1 MSGKKQNLSF
11 KNSPSS
17 SSEESDSSSYESES
31 VLAIGAQSSSD
42 ISSDSSEPINTQIDE
57 SDLSYKAVSQ
67 IPSYEIDQEAI
78 RKKADKIG
86 GWGYEKQTFYS
97 SQLKEEA
104 HSDDEQDINE
114 MEKEAI
120 KLQKARA
127 GNFKAEDFGEIE
139 KGDRTMLDALN
150 QELNEIDLERI
161 HFEKINK
168 DISGFSNQEKLK
180 YLVSQSPELLSLLMD
195 LQKYSKEIQERLD
208 PKIKSLK
215 KNKKTMNISF
225 YLVLKAKQSGV
236 KNHPVIDQIVKQREI
251 IKQMKKIND
260 RLLKQ
265 EKEIRSYNKKKIT
278 ATKKTTAKTNV
289 KSKNEKKNKKI
300 QSEKVNK
307 KSKKEL
313 KATTNPSSSESKS
326 KSKSESKPKIESS
339 SDFNSESESES
350 EEEQFVRFST
360 SSSKQNNVNIKNK
373 EIEVNPD
380 TNREK
385 RKLNAF
391 NNEDGDDNGMN
402 EENISKRSRKNS
414 YISNQDNDDEANN
427 YYQQIEEQIKL
438 KKKKENKKKKKQ
450 KKKQNRRKGKTVS
463 IIPEPDKIVKD
474 GEKRNINY
482 QILKNADLTKRI
494 NKKTRNPR
502 IKRKL
507 KYQKAMNKW
516 KTKVG
521 GYKKL
526 KGSYSGESSGIKMNI
541 TRSIQFGGSRK

>member
-1 MSGKKQNLSF
+1 
-11 KNSPSS
+11 
-17 SSEESDSSSYESES
+17 
-31 VLAIGAQSSSD
+31 
-42 ISSDSSEPINTQIDE
+42 
-57 SDLSYKAVSQ
+57 
-67 IPSYEIDQEAI
+67 
-78 RKKADKIG
+78 
-86 GWGYEKQTFYS
+86 
-97 SQLKEEA
+97 
-104 HSDDEQDINE
+104 

-139 KGDRTMLDALN
+139 KFSQKEDQTKKKNLKLKNRGDRTMLDALN

-215 KNKKTMNISF
+215 KIKNLNNVDSFYQSRYFLLLNYCMNISF

-360 SSSKQNNVNIKNK
+360 SSSKQNNGNIKNK

-385 RKLNAF
+385 RKLNTF
-391 NNEDGDDNGMN
+391 NNEDDDDNGMN

>member
-139 KGDRTMLDALN
+139 KFSQKEDQTKKKNLKLKNRGDRTMLDALN

-215 KNKKTMNISF
+215 KIKNLNNVDSF
-225 YLVLKAKQSGV
+225 YQSQKKNPKKKQ
-236 KNHPVIDQIVKQREI
+236 
-251 IKQMKKIND
+251 
-260 RLLKQ
+260 
-265 EKEIRSYNKKKIT
+265 KKKI
-278 ATKKTTAKTNV
+278 KTSKTNV

-313 KATTNPSSSESKS
+313 KVTANPSSSESKSKS

-360 SSSKQNNVNIKNK
+360 SSSKQNNGNIKNK

-385 RKLNAF
+385 RKLNTF
-391 NNEDGDDNGMN
+391 NNEDDDDNGMN

-438 KKKKENKKKKKQ
+438 KRKKKKKKKKQ

>member
-1 MSGKKQNLSF
+1 MSGKKQKLSF

-42 ISSDSSEPINTQIDE
+42 ISSDSSESLGNQRDE
-57 SDLSYKAVSQ
+57 TDFSYKAVSQ

-127 GNFKAEDFGEIE
+127 GNFKSEDFGEIE
-139 KGDRTMLDALN
+139 KFSQKEDKSKQKNLKLKNRGDRTMLDALN

-195 LQKYSKEIQERLD
+195 LQKYTKEIQQRLD

-215 KNKKTMNISF
+215 KI
-225 YLVLKAKQSGV
+225 
-236 KNHPVIDQIVKQREI
+236 
-251 IKQMKKIND
+251 
-260 RLLKQ
+260 
-265 EKEIRSYNKKKIT
+265 
-278 ATKKTTAKTNV
+278 TAKTNV
-289 KSKNEKKNKKI
+289 KSKIEKKKKKI
-300 QSEKVNK
+300 ESEKVNK
-307 KSKKEL
+307 KSKKDS
-313 KATTNPSSSESKS
+313 KAAIPLPSSESKS
-326 KSKSESKPKIESS
+326 KSKSKPKTESSSSSESS
-339 SDFNSESESES
+339 SDDNSESES

-360 SSSKQNNVNIKNK
+360 SSSKQNNETIKKK
-373 EIEVNPD
+373 EIGINSN

-385 RKLNAF
+385 GGF
-391 NNEDGDDNGMN
+391 NDEDDDDNEIN
-402 EENISKRSRKNS
+402 EENISAKGH
-414 YISNQDNDDEANN
+414 A
-427 YYQQIEEQIKL
+427 QIHIYQIK
-438 KKKKENKKKKKQ
+438 
-450 KKKQNRRKGKTVS
+450 
-463 IIPEPDKIVKD
+463 
-474 GEKRNINY
+474 
-482 QILKNADLTKRI
+482 
-494 NKKTRNPR
+494 
-502 IKRKL
+502 
-507 KYQKAMNKW
+507 M
-516 KTKVG
+516 
-521 GYKKL
+521 
-526 KGSYSGESSGIKMNI
+526 IKMNRMII
-541 TRSIQFGGSRK
+541 TNKLKNKSS

>member
-1 MSGKKQNLSF
+1 
-11 KNSPSS
+11 
-17 SSEESDSSSYESES
+17 
-31 VLAIGAQSSSD
+31 
-42 ISSDSSEPINTQIDE
+42 
-57 SDLSYKAVSQ
+57 
-67 IPSYEIDQEAI
+67 
-78 RKKADKIG
+78 
-86 GWGYEKQTFYS
+86 
-97 SQLKEEA
+97 
-104 HSDDEQDINE
+104 
-114 MEKEAI
+114 
-120 KLQKARA
+120 
-127 GNFKAEDFGEIE
+127 
-139 KGDRTMLDALN
+139 MLDALN

-215 KNKKTMNISF
+215 KIKNLNNVDSFYQSRYFLLLNYCMNISF

-438 KKKKENKKKKKQ
+438 KKEKRKIKRKKKKK
-450 KKKQNRRKGKTVS
+450 KKSKTEEREKQFRSSQN
-463 IIPEPDKIVKD
+463 
-474 GEKRNINY
+474 
-482 QILKNADLTKRI
+482 QIK
-494 NKKTRNPR
+494 
-502 IKRKL
+502 
-507 KYQKAMNKW
+507 
-516 KTKVG
+516 
-521 GYKKL
+521 
-526 KGSYSGESSGIKMNI
+526 S
-541 TRSIQFGGSRK
+541 